1 MICIQISERDL
12 AQKLNFSC
20 RQQNFFIYTDDITVV
35 DIHDTQSEELLV
47 WTFFNDFAQ
56 MLQLAVVAQL
66 SLVADFLDFRN
77 NQSLILNNDNDEA
90 QIHWLIEKWERK
102 KRRYCQNNSHK
113 DDDLW
118 TQRVTSQCRDILDFD
133 EWNC

>member
-118 TQRVTSQCRDILDFD
+118 TQRVTSQWRDILDFD